1 LDDEREL
8 KKDRDKLT
16 RDPLA
21 PQQPLPTEHSLG
33 QAPTHTKP
41 APTKPA
47 ELEKEAPEID
57 LGALVL

>member
-1 LDDEREL
+1 LDDDREM

-21 PQQPLPTEHSLG
+21 PQQQSTDRSLN
-33 QAPTHTKP
+33 QATTHTNP
-41 APTKPA
+41 APTKAA
-47 ELEKEAPEID
+47 ELEKETPEID